1 MGSCGVANCPIYC
14 RKFHDVKKEENSM
27 NNVADVVVTIV
38 LAVIGIAVPYVSKFV
53 KSNKTA
59 QTLVDILPTIAQQA
73 VVAMQATGATTYLS
87 GEVKKSQAG
96 QQVEASLKKLGFTK
110 VDATTIE
117 SAVETAYA
125 KLQSNNTL
133 ATYDKAEKP
142 ATTPEQEQQATEMQ
156 NAQSAVTVAQKAL
169 EEAQA
174 KVVDLAN
181 QQVTK

>member
-1 MGSCGVANCPIYC
+1 MGRCGVTNCLIHC
-14 RKFHDVKKEENSM
+14 REFYDVKKEENAM

-38 LAVIGIAVPYVSKFV
+38 LAVIGIAVPYIGKFV

-117 SAVETAYA
+117 NAVETAYA

-142 ATTPEQEQQATEMQ
+142 AMTPEQEQQATDMQ

-174 KVVDLAN
+174 KVVELAN